1 MRTGLVGLVGMLLV
15 SACIPRPIIR
25 QPELAKTDEKS
36 PVKVHFRGVPQKQE
50 TLYVC
55 MFLHDDENLHC
66 VDYVYFQ
73 TTLAGPVGQS
83 L

>member
-1 MRTGLVGLVGMLLV
+1 MRVWLVGMLLAV
-15 SACIPRPIIR
+15 SACIPASALR

-36 PVKVHFRGVPQKQE
+36 PVKVHFRGVKQAQE

-55 MFLHDDENLHC
+55 MFMDGDDESLHC
-66 VDYVYFQ
+66 IDYLYFQ
-73 TTLAGPVGQS
+73 TTLSGPIGQQ

>member
-1 MRTGLVGLVGMLLV
+1 MRALAVGLVGMLWV
-15 SACIPRPIIR
+15 SACIPKSTLR

-55 MFLHDDENLHC
+55 MFMHDDENLHC
-66 VDYVYFQ
+66 IDYVYFQ
-73 TTLAGPVGQS
+73 TTLASPVGQS